1 MVNWRSKQTGDIL
14 LLLNGLALLVLI
26 NILSSQFFFRID
38 LTEEKRYS
46 IKEQTKDVLEN
57 LDDNI
62 YVEVYLEG
70 DLNAG
75 FRRFRKAIAETLEE
89 FRIYSD
95 NKVKFSFIDPS
106 TAKGSKAQ
114 SEFMAD
120 LAAKGIQPKN
130 VIENQNGQ
138 RIEKLIFPGAIVSYG
153 TAERGV
159 MLLKGNKART
169 AEEEINQS
177 IEGIEFELVNVI
189 YNLTNLD
196 RKRVGIV
203 TGHGELSGA
212 RAAAFRNTLLD
223 LYDVSPVNLIGDDL
237 SALDALVIA
246 KPTAPFTEAEK
257 YHLDQY
263 IMKGGRAL
271 MLIDRLEA
279 SMDSATMEGYFA
291 FPYALSIDDLLF
303 KYGVRINNDLIQDQ
317 NAGVYPIVIG
327 NQGSRPQMQLMPWSF
342 FPLINRYADHPVTRN
357 LDAVVTRFV
366 SSIDTVKSAG
376 VKKIPLMFTSQYS
389 RTLTAPVNVSLNE
402 VRKNIDKSAFDQSFI
417 PVAYLLEGKFTSL
430 FKNRF
435 LPDSVDNKNF
445 VADGEDAKIIVVSD
459 GDVVRNEVNPRT
471 GQAQALGYD
480 PFTNYTFANEDLL
493 RNMLAYLTDD
503 KGLISTRNKEVKIR
517 PLDRNKIADEK
528 LKWQMINLLLP
539 LIALIV
545 YGMIRAILRKRKF
558 TRT

>member
-1 MVNWRSKQTGDIL
+1 MVNWKSRKTGDIL
-14 LLLNGLALLVLI
+14 LLLNGLVLMVLVNLF
-26 NILSSQFFFRID
+26 SADFFFRID
-38 LTEEKRYS
+38 MTEEKRYS
-46 IKEQTKDVLEN
+46 IKEQTKDVLRD
-57 LDDNI
+57 LDETV

-106 TAKGSKAQ
+106 AAKGTKAQ

-177 IEGIEFELVNVI
+177 IEGIEFELVNAI
-189 YNLTNLD
+189 YNLTSLD
-196 RKRVGIV
+196 RKRIGLV
-203 TGHGELSGA
+203 TGHGELTGA
-212 RAAAFRNTLLD
+212 RAAAFHNTIAEV
-223 LYDVSPVNLIGDDL
+223 YDVTDVDLLSDDL
-237 SALDALVIA
+237 SGIDAIVIA
-246 KPTAPFTEAEK
+246 KPTGPFTETEK
-257 YHLDQY
+257 YKLDQF
-263 IMKGGRAL
+263 IVKGGRAL

-279 SMDSATMEGYFA
+279 SMDSAAADGYFA
-291 FPYALSIDDLLF
+291 FPYNLGLDDLLF

-317 NAGVYPIVIG
+317 NSGVYPIVTG
-327 NQGSRPQMQLMPWSF
+327 NQGSRPQVQLMPWPF

-366 SSIDTVKSAG
+366 SSIDTVKAEG
-376 VKKIPLMFTSQYS
+376 VVKTPLMFTSQYS
-389 RTLTAPVNVSLNE
+389 RTLTAPVSVSLNE
-402 VRKNIDKSAFDQSFI
+402 MRRNLDKSAFNESFV
-417 PVAYLLEGKFTSL
+417 PVAYLLEGQFTSL

-435 LPDSVDNKNF
+435 LPDSVDGKSF
-445 VADGEDAKIIVVSD
+445 VEQGQPSKIIVVAD
-459 GDVVRNEVNPRT
+459 GDMVRNEVNPRT

-493 RNMLAYLTDD
+493 RNMLAYLTDEN
-503 KGLISTRNKEVKIR
+503 GLISTRNKEVKIR

-528 LKWQMINLLLP
+528 TKWQLINLLLP
-539 LIALIV
+539 LIVLAAF
-545 YGMIRAILRKRKF
+545 GMARAVIRKRKY
-558 TRT
+558 TRA

>member
-1 MVNWRSKQTGDIL
+1 MVNWKSRKTGDIL
-14 LLLNGLALLVLI
+14 LLLNGLVLMVLVNLF
-26 NILSSQFFFRID
+26 SADFFFRID
-38 LTEEKRYS
+38 MTEEKRYS
-46 IKEQTKDVLEN
+46 IKEQTKDVLSD
-57 LDDNI
+57 LDETV

-106 TAKGSKAQ
+106 AAKGTKAQ

-177 IEGIEFELVNVI
+177 IEGIEFELVNAI
-189 YNLTNLD
+189 YNLTSLD
-196 RKRVGIV
+196 RKRIGLV
-203 TGHGELSGA
+203 TGHGELTGA
-212 RAAAFRNTLLD
+212 RAAAFHNTIAEV
-223 LYDVSPVNLIGDDL
+223 YDVTDVDLLSDDL
-237 SALDALVIA
+237 SGIDAIVIA
-246 KPTAPFTEAEK
+246 KPTGPFTETEK
-257 YHLDQY
+257 YKLDQF
-263 IMKGGRAL
+263 IVKGGRAL

-279 SMDSATMEGYFA
+279 SMDSAAADGYFA
-291 FPYALSIDDLLF
+291 FPYNLGLDDLLF

-317 NAGVYPIVIG
+317 NSGVYPIVTG
-327 NQGSRPQMQLMPWSF
+327 NQGSRPQVQLMPWPF

-366 SSIDTVKSAG
+366 SSIDTVKAEG
-376 VKKIPLMFTSQYS
+376 VVKTPLMFTSQYS
-389 RTLTAPVNVSLNE
+389 RTLTAPVSVSLNE
-402 VRKNIDKSAFDQSFI
+402 MRRNLDKSAFNESFV
-417 PVAYLLEGKFTSL
+417 PVAYLLEGQFTSL

-435 LPDSVDNKNF
+435 LPDSVDGKSF
-445 VADGEDAKIIVVSD
+445 VEQGQPSKIIVVAD
-459 GDVVRNEVNPRT
+459 GDMVRNEVNPRT

-493 RNMLAYLTDD
+493 RNMLAYLTDEN
-503 KGLISTRNKEVKIR
+503 GLISTRNKEVKIR

-528 LKWQMINLLLP
+528 TKWQLINLLLP
-539 LIALIV
+539 LIVLAAF
-545 YGMIRAILRKRKF
+545 GMARAVIRKRKY
-558 TRT
+558 TRA